1 MRKVCIITGSRK
13 GLGKALSEYYL
24 SKGFVVVGC
33 SRGEATIQDAD
44 YRHFCL
50 DVSDEKAVVK
60 MVRAVKKEFGRI
72 DLLLNNAGIASMN
85 HFLTTAK
92 SSVESVFATNFMGS
106 FLFARE
112 CAKMMMKQRSGNII
126 NYSTVA
132 VPLSLEGEAVYSASK
147 AAIESLTKTIAKEL
161 STYGIRVN
169 AVGPTPIETDLIKT
183 VPKEKIEELVQKQTI
198 KRLGKAADVINV
210 INFFVDAK
218 SDFITGQVIYL
229 GGVN

>member
-33 SRGEATIQDAD
+33 SRGEASVKDEN

-72 DLLLNNAGIASMN
+72 DVLLNNAGIASMN
-85 HFLTTAK
+85 HFLTTSAV
-92 SSVESVFATNFMGS
+92 SVEKVFATNFLGS

-112 CAKMMMKQRSGNII
+112 CAKVMMKQKSGNIV

-132 VPLSLEGEAVYSASK
+132 VPLSLEGEAVYAASK

-161 STYGIRVN
+161 SIYDIRVN
-169 AVGPTPIETDLIKT
+169 AVGPTPIATDLIKA
-183 VPKEKIEELVQKQTI
+183 VPKAKIDELIAKQTI
-198 KRLGKAADVINV
+198 KRLGKVEDVINV
-210 INFFVDAK
+210 IDFFIDERSEFV
-218 SDFITGQVIYL
+218 TGQVVYL